1 MQRLRSL
8 RIPALFCALAVLV
21 CDLFSRPFTT
31 MGICDDRPYILIA
44 QKLAT
49 TGQLRALSLKVR

>member
-1 MQRLRSL
+1 MQRLL
-8 RIPALFCALAVLV
+8 KFRIPALFCALAVLL
-21 CDLFSRPFTT
+21 CQLISHPFVT
-31 MGICDDRPYILIA
+31 MGVDDDGPYILIA